1 MFIGQAASMSFVLF
15 AIVLILTLVQFKLQ
29 RVDWEL

>member
-1 MFIGQAASMSFVLF
+1 MGQAASMSFVLF

-29 RVDWEL
+29 RIDWEL